1 MDDIDPGKV
10 EAFVR
15 LAKSRR
21 GFPLEEKSPARKIL
35 HHLDLLEGDKITN
48 AALLLFSRRPQRFFP
63 TATVKCAVFHGLT
76 KTKPIPSYKRPDLL
90 ATPHVT
96 PQDTPH
102 DTSHDTTHDTTH
114 VTDTIKNLVL
124 VLSDEMSREEL
135 QGELNIKDRKYFRR
149 TYLNAAI
156 DDGLIE
162 MTIPDKPKS
171 IYQKYRLTE
180 KGKKAKEEWK
190 K

>member
-90 ATPHVT
+90 ATPQATPHVT

-102 DTSHDTTHDTTH
+102 DTPHDATHVTTHVTTR

-135 QGELNIKDRKYFRR
+135 
-149 TYLNAAI
+149 
-156 DDGLIE
+156 
-162 MTIPDKPKS
+162 
-171 IYQKYRLTE
+171 
-180 KGKKAKEEWK
+180 
-190 K
+190 